1 MSRIPFE
8 KSEEVRRGRALA
20 SNIYTILLVLVGI
33 WLLAIVGGY
42 VVSFPEGEVGLILIL
57 VSGLIALRLL
67 HKRIH
72 PKEEPPRDL
81 NEPI

>member
-1 MSRIPFE
+1 MTRVPFE
-8 KSEEVRRGRALA
+8 RSEKVRRGRAIA
-20 SNIYTILLVLVGI
+20 ANVYTILLVLVGV
-33 WLLAIVGGY
+33 WLMAIVGGF
-42 VVSFPEGEVGLILIL
+42 VVSFPEGEAGLILIL

-67 HKRIH
+67 HGRIH